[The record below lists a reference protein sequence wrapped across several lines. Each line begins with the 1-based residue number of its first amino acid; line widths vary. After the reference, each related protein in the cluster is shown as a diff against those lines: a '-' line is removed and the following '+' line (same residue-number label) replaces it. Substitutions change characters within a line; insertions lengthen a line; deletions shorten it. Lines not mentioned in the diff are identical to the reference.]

1 MCAEIAKKEFW
12 PGILKWDLLLSTNSN
27 YILANF
33 TCHPW
38 KIFVSFD
45 LKGVWIALMWISC
58 ISANKVIEGVD
69 KFELTLI
76 IVEIVSFEIVD
87 EDVRRYLVYTLELST
102 LIDADT

>member
-1 MCAEIAKKEFW
+1 M
-12 PGILKWDLLLSTNSN
+12 
-27 YILANF
+27 
-33 TCHPW
+33 
-38 KIFVSFD
+38 
-45 LKGVWIALMWISC
+45 WIALMWISC
-58 ISANKVIEGVD
+58 ISTNKVIEGVD